1 MKAAIL
7 AGMDLT
13 ATRLF
18 HRTDPLTGCGN
29 LLSFLDWLVEQTE
42 VGASTGASLTALDVN
57 RFAALNAARGHAH
70 GDAALRWVALVLAE
84 AASAPVF
91 RTGGDE
97 FVVTLAGADWAAHAA
112 LAEQLFARLN
122 QEAGRVGLQAP
133 AASVAVVHYPAGVA
147 RSPARILEHLEAALV
162 EIKRRP
168 DRPPLAC
175 HADALPPLA
184 QAHDLWDNVIR
195 RMVALGALLD
205 EAQHLALTDPLTGL
219 PNVRAAGQRLEAA
232 LAGAAPLAV
241 LLLDG
246 DNLRQYNELGG
257 YAAGDKMIQDLT
269 ATLHA
274 QLRPGDFLA
283 RWRVG
288 DEFLVLLPDTGLDG
302 ALAVGE
308 RLCRAVREASQ
319 AWLRPI
325 SVSVG
330 VAVRPQHGA
339 TQADL
344 LAAAE
349 AAKDEAKAQGKD
361 RVVAADA

>member
-1 MKAAIL
+1 ML
-7 AGMDLT
+7 ESLSVDPSTTHHL
-13 ATRLF
+13 
-18 HRTDPLTGCGN
+18 HRIDRLTGCGN
-29 LLSFLDWLVEQTE
+29 LLGFLDWLTAKTDA
-42 VGASTGASLTALDVN
+42 GSFAPGSLAALDVN
-57 RFAALNAARGHAH
+57 RFSALNLARGHEH
-70 GDAALRWVALVLAE
+70 GDAALRWVALVLADE
-84 AASAPVF
+84 TSAPAF

-97 FVVTLAGADWAAHAA
+97 FALALDGADFAGHLA
-112 LAEQLFARLN
+112 LAERLFTRLN
-122 QEAGRVGLQAP
+122 READRVGLGQP
-133 AASVAVVHYPAGVA
+133 ALSIAVVHYSAGTA
-147 RSPARILEHLEAALV
+147 SSPAQVLEHLGAAV
-162 EIKRRP
+162 AGVQQRP
-168 DRPPLAC
+168 DRPPMAFR
-175 HADALPPLA
+175 ADELRPLPDA
-184 QAHDLWDNVIR
+184 RDLWDHVIR

-205 EAQHLALTDPLTGL
+205 ESQHLALTDPLTGL

-269 ATLHA
+269 AALHA

-319 AWLRPI
+319 AWLCPI
-325 SVSVG
+325 SVSAG
-330 VAVRPQHGA
+330 VAVRPQHGT

-361 RVVAADA
+361 RVIAASF